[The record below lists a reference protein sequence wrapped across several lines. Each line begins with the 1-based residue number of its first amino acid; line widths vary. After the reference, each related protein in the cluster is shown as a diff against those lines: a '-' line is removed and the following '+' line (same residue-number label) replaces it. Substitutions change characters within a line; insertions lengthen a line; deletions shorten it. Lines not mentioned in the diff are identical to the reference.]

1 MSEKEK
7 KEMPRTDA
15 PEAQPVREETARAE
29 TEAETE
35 VRPPVRTEEAWEA
48 LAAERDDYK
57 DRYLRLAAEYDNY
70 RKRTRRERDALHAE
84 ARAGA
89 VEKFLPV
96 YDNLERALAQ
106 STEDEAYRRGVELTM
121 KGMTDALAGVGV
133 SVIEALGKPFDPAL
147 HDAVVHVSDDSGE
160 ENLVVEVL
168 QTGFVMGDRVVRHS
182 MVKVKN

>member
-1 MSEKEK
+1 MSEQEK
-7 KEMPRTDA
+7 QQAPRTDA
-15 PEAQPVREETARAE
+15 PEARPVGEETARAE
-29 TEAETE
+29 TETAAE
-35 VRPPVRTEEAWEA
+35 RQPPTRAEEAWET

-84 ARAGA
+84 VRAGT

-106 STEDEAYRRGVELTM
+106 PTEDEAYRRGVELTM
-121 KGMTDALAGVGV
+121 KGLADALAGLGV
-133 SVIEALGKPFDPAL
+133 SATEALGKPFDPAL
-147 HDAVVHVSDDSGE
+147 HDAVAHISDDSGE
-160 ENLVVEVL
+160 KNLVVEVL